1 MQARGESDEGCRR
14 VAGCVP
20 WRWAR
25 REDQGATAAAT
36 SVATPNTGANSRV
49 APLPSRLGSGHAPG
63 VAERRCI
70 GRSDSPL
77 AGLAL
82 AAVGAGAAPL
92 GGAARQLECHVQ
104 MPQHAA
110 SVLAKLSTSADVA
123 SCDAR
128 TPRLAHWP
136 GDAGEHS
143 HDRRAA
149 RVTRLAWRPQ
159 FPQAAAAWRSLAPP
173 TTGRPG
179 TPRPPPAA
187 AAALC
192 SLSPT
197 SACRPAR
204 PPCGTPPASAWSP
217 MEAPTGCLTSCHA
230 SRGKTQRQSR
240 CAVAIGGGRAQSL
253 LRLEVVCDEARLDTT
268 LTLVLSPVAR
278 RGPPICQ
285 TS

>member
-1 MQARGESDEGCRR
+1 MVILSLAAAQRQQHRGQLVHGGHRCCLAPKTRPRRCAGRHRRSHSSIQLSGGSRDARAPPCYLRQLLLASPAHAAGVHSVQARGESDEGCRR

-128 TPRLAHWP
+128 TPRLAHWLV
-136 GDAGEHS
+136 DAAAHGHGC
-143 HDRRAA
+143 RTA
-149 RVTRLAWRPQ
+149 RVTRLAWQP
-159 FPQAAAAWRSLAPP
+159 
-173 TTGRPG
+173 
-179 TPRPPPAA
+179 
-187 AAALC
+187 
-192 SLSPT
+192 
-197 SACRPAR
+197 
-204 PPCGTPPASAWSP
+204 
-217 MEAPTGCLTSCHA
+217 
-230 SRGKTQRQSR
+230 
-240 CAVAIGGGRAQSL
+240 
-253 LRLEVVCDEARLDTT
+253 
-268 LTLVLSPVAR
+268 
-278 RGPPICQ
+278 
-285 TS
+285 